1 MLVMPTAAPP
11 IHKSAVIT
19 GDVTLGEQ
27 VSVGP
32 HCVIDG
38 TIAPITIGDGCRLI
52 AQVYLTGP
60 LTLGSHNTLWP
71 GAALGGPP
79 QDVNYDPAEPG
90 SGLVIGDHNV
100 FREAVSVHRS
110 KADQPTRIG
119 HHNYFMATS
128 HVGHDSVLGDRIQL
142 ANGALVAGHVHMG
155 DRVILGGNS
164 GVHQFCR
171 VGSGAMIQGAGG
183 ASMDVP
189 PWCIVAGISKVD
201 GINLIGMRRSGM
213 SQEEIQRRRAI
224 YKLIFRSRRTMT
236 SVVEQLRAEG
246 DPIALEYADFITS
259 SQRGVCKPGDRIG
272 RQR

>member
-1 MLVMPTAAPP
+1 MLIMPTAAPA
-11 IHKSAVIT
+11 IHESAVLT

-27 VSVGP
+27 VTIGP

-60 LTLGSHNTLWP
+60 LTLGAQNTLWP
-71 GAALGGPP
+71 GAALGGAP
-79 QDVNYDPAEPG
+79 QDVHYDPMQPG
-90 SGLVIGDHNV
+90 SGLIIGDHNI

-110 KADQPTRIG
+110 KTDQPTRIG

-128 HVGHDSVLGDRIQL
+128 HVGHDSVLGDHIQL

-155 DRVILGGNS
+155 DRVILGGGA

-171 VGSGAMIQGAGG
+171 IGNGAMIQGLGG
-183 ASMDVP
+183 AAMDVP

-201 GINLIGMRRSGM
+201 GINLVGMRRSGM
-213 SQEEIQRRRAI
+213 SAEDIQRRREI

-236 SVVEQLRAEG
+236 TVVEQLRTEG
-246 DPIALEYADFITS
+246 DPIAMEYAEFISS